1 MKREEYLEII
11 KETLLKAVKKSFMEA
26 VIKRLPFL
34 ALPVI
39 NPILGAIVGK
49 VLEILLNETE
59 LRVSYLYTDF
69 RVNQEAKSYIEM
81 ANGYKNGTVKEK
93 DLIDSFR
100 KFVKLV

>member
-1 MKREEYLEII
+1 MKREEYLKIV
-11 KETLLKAVKKSFMEA
+11 KETLIKTAKKSLMEA

-34 ALPVI
+34 ALPVL
-39 NPILGAIVGK
+39 NPIFGAIAGK
-49 VLEILLNETE
+49 IIEIVINETE

-69 RVNQEAKSYIEM
+69 RVNKEADEYIKM
-81 ANGYKNGTVKEK
+81 ANGYKDGTVTEK